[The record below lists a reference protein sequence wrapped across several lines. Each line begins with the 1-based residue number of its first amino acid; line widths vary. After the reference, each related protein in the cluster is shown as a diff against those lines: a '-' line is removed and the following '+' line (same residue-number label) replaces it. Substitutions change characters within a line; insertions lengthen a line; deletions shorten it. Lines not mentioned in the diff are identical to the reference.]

1 MWNSIANKV
10 WIKETWSGS
19 ETYEDIS
26 FVITRVEH
34 GKLEGQFLKAGILI
48 PNLGVYSGKQSTNLR
63 FSGSYNENRAEF
75 TLEDGRIV
83 KGNYIYY
90 CIKRTCFV

>member
-1 MWNSIANKV
+1 M
-10 WIKETWSGS
+10 
-19 ETYEDIS
+19 
-26 FVITRVEH
+26 
-34 GKLEGQFLKAGILI
+34 KAGILI